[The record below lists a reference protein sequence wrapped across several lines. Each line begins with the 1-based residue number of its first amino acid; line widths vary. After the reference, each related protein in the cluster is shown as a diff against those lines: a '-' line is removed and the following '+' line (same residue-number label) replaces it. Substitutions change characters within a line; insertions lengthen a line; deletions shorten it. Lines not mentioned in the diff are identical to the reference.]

1 MRKRFKYPLTFVG
14 ILLCIFLALGIC
26 YIFYDK
32 FVFDAIVLVDDNLS
46 INFING
52 NKFDQKHNTELK
64 FTIVNNGT
72 ENINYYIS
80 FNEIKGSA
88 NYNLKCSENDINIK
102 SDLTSGVVSSYI
114 DIKPGEVQNYTL
126 ILDSV
131 SNYSG
136 KINVNVEAKNE
147 TLFADVLL
155 LNNKVSENSK
165 TELGQSSLTDE
176 GLIQMQDDRGISYY
190 FRGAVNTNYVSFAGL
205 MWRVVRINGD
215 GSTRLVLNNVLDS
228 TSSYMSGDSF
238 KFTSSNIKD
247 VLDDFYETT
256 LQKYSNYIATTNYC
270 NDLPTEDSNYV
281 YNRVMIDKI
290 FSLNC
295 LSEKTSAMI
304 GLLNIDEI
312 ITAGASLTEENRSY
326 YLYNSSIKNDYYTM
340 SSSKIEN
347 NVYYHFAMGINGD
360 IKSIDGKTELG
371 VRPVINIIK
380 NVAVN
385 GKGTIDEPYVIVPI
399 ESE

>member
-1 MRKRFKYPLTFVG
+1 M
-14 ILLCIFLALGIC
+14 
-26 YIFYDK
+26 
-32 FVFDAIVLVDDNLS
+32 
-46 INFING
+46 
-52 NKFDQKHNTELK
+52 
-64 FTIVNNGT
+64 
-72 ENINYYIS
+72 
-80 FNEIKGSA
+80 
-88 NYNLKCSENDINIK
+88 
-102 SDLTSGVVSSYI
+102 
-114 DIKPGEVQNYTL
+114 
-126 ILDSV
+126 
-131 SNYSG
+131 
-136 KINVNVEAKNE
+136 
-147 TLFADVLL
+147 L

-190 FRGAVNTNYVSFAGL
+190 FRGAVNINYVSFAGL
-205 MWRVVRINGD
+205 IWRVVRINGD

-228 TSSYMSGDSF
+228 TSSYISGDSF

-385 GKGTIDEPYVIVPI
+385 GKGTIDEPYIIVPI